1 MTTITKKLF
10 GMTVGELKELLKD
23 IDDSIEIE
31 WDEIGRGSGIE
42 TVELEIDTYDYPD
55 IDPIVCFNIETI
67 APY

>member
-1 MTTITKKLF
+1 MTTITKKLY